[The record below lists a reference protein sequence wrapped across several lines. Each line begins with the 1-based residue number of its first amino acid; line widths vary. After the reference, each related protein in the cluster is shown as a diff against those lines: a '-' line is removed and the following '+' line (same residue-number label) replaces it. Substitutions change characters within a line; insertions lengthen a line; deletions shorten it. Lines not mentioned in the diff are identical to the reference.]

1 MALTCNLMSWMI
13 VLLGANTKLFF
24 CVTYLNSSDS
34 FSIFNKIL
42 KLICPAH
49 LYPNEF
55 SIVNFMI
62 LGDQLNMYIID
73 LRCDDEFS
81 GIKEIASFV

>member
-1 MALTCNLMSWMI
+1 MALTCNLMSCMI
-13 VLLGANTKLFF
+13 VSLSASTKLFF
-24 CVTYLNSSDS
+24 CVTYLNSSYS
-34 FSIFNKIL
+34 FFIFNKKL

-55 SIVNFMI
+55 SIVNLMI

-73 LRCDDEFS
+73 LCCDDEFS
-81 GIKEIASFV
+81 DIKGIASFV